1 MPILRHR
8 HSDSR
13 TVLMINQILSYFE
26 KFAFGVCAWWG
37 DKLGISSSSIRMTFI
52 YLSFI
57 TFGSVLFI
65 YLIMAFILEPKQF
78 FKIRRKRPTIWDLE

>member
-1 MPILRHR
+1 MLILHHR
-8 HSDSR
+8 HSDPKAGHMMNR
-13 TVLMINQILSYFE
+13 IISYFE

-37 DKLGISSSSIRMTFI
+37 DKLGIRSSSIRMTFI

-65 YLIMAFILEPKQF
+65 YLTMAFILEHKQF
-78 FKIRRKRPTIWDLE
+78 FKIRKKRPSIWDLE